1 MQDGLMITGR
11 ASVLDQCDYSSH
23 SQLRRLRSNKE
34 ICRYVESLPH
44 QQ

>member
-1 MQDGLMITGR
+1 MMDPLMNIGIE
-11 ASVLDQCDYSSH
+11 SVLDQGDYSSH

-34 ICRYVESLPH
+34 ICRYEESLPH